1 MLPVTNT
8 EFWSSKITNSR
19 ERDLRDYAFLESL
32 DWRWIVVWE
41 CELAAAALPNTVGR
55 VCKGLIENRKSWQE
69 EMANRRRRRE
79 QWRFEKNVP
88 KDCHD

>member
-1 MLPVTNT
+1 VLPVTNT

-79 QWRFEKNVP
+79 QWRFEKNVHQRLP
-88 KDCHD
+88 

>member
-1 MLPVTNT
+1 MLSVTNT

-19 ERDLRDYAFLESL
+19 ERDLRDYAFLEAL

-69 EMANRRRRRE
+69 EMACGF
-79 QWRFEKNVP
+79 Q
-88 KDCHD
+88 